1 MSIENATV
9 TGWRPVTRQD
19 LIDLANGGEPQKA
32 RFRDLVPQMWRER
45 YLFGFES
52 DGSNIRYLEGD
63 ASWRGRTVRWQICE
77 IKTQVLRDPKFSD
90 LDNGPIECMIY
101 PDWGNQQPWKGILV
115 GMKHNPNNKRNTTGM
130 EYATKRPYER
140 NSPNAS
146 VSFEWH
152 VKVVDKSP
160 KPEQEKE
167 HEVSVKLNS
176 MIDANGVVGVAIAEP
191 APQAPEPEQTSTG
204 WRTPTVEDL
213 KDGPIACEV
222 RDYHDE
228 PWIPGFLVC
237 VHNSRAWRFEAQRQT
252 RFYVDPPHWNQ
263 CRIRVTE
270 PAPQAP
276 EPEQTSTGWRTPTV
290 EDLKNGPIWCEVRD
304 CEKEGWTTA
313 TLRSIDFGSGFP
325 YSCNNFAWTYCRIKV
340 TEPAPQA
347 RFREVDTGD
356 EGKQV
361 EFLDERT
368 GEFVERTLLR
378 FATRGGCVLP
388 VDQDGCVCVY
398 ARIRR

>member
-9 TGWRPVTRQD
+9 TGWRPATRQD
-19 LIDLANGGEPQKA
+19 LIDLIDGGEPQEA
-32 RFRDLVPQMWRER
+32 RFRDFDHQTWREQ
-45 YLFGFES
+45 YLVGFGPRKPDSMGYF
-52 DGSNIRYLEGD
+52 EGD
-63 ASWRGRTVRWQICE
+63 ISGKGKFLWTQCE

-167 HEVSVKLNS
+167 HKVSVKLNS
-176 MIDANGVVGVAIAEP
+176 MIDANGVVGVAIADS
-191 APQAPEPEQTSTG
+191 APVS
-204 WRTPTVEDL
+204 DNL
-213 KDGPIACEV
+213 
-222 RDYHDE
+222 
-228 PWIPGFLVC
+228 
-237 VHNSRAWRFEAQRQT
+237 
-252 RFYVDPPHWNQ
+252 
-263 CRIRVTE
+263 
-270 PAPQAP
+270 
-276 EPEQTSTGWRTPTV
+276 EQTSTGWRTPTV

-325 YSCNNFAWTYCRIKV
+325 YSCNNFAWEQCRIKA
-340 TEPAPQA
+340 TEPASQA
-347 RFREVDTGD
+347 RYRQVDTGD
-356 EGKQV
+356 EGKLV

-368 GEFVERTLLR
+368 GSFIERTLLR
-378 FATRGGCVLP
+378 FATRGGCMLP

-398 ARIRR
+398 ARIHR

>member
-9 TGWRPVTRQD
+9 TGWRPATRQD

-63 ASWRGRTVRWQICE
+63 ASWRGRTVRWRYCE
-77 IKTQVLRDPKFSD
+77 VKTQVLRDPKFSD

-101 PDWGNQQPWKGILV
+101 PDWGYQQPWKGILV

-130 EYATKRPYER
+130 EYATKRPYEK

-176 MIDANGVVGVAIAEP
+176 MIDANGVVGVAIADS
-191 APQAPEPEQTSTG
+191 APQVPEPEQTSTG
-204 WRTPTVEDL
+204 WRSPTVEDL
-213 KDGPIACEV
+213 KYGPIECEV
-222 RDYHDE
+222 RDYKKESWAASTLHGID
-228 PWIPGFLVC
+228 P
-237 VHNSRAWRFEAQRQT
+237 NSEYPYICFA
-252 RFYVDPPHWNQ
+252 HWKQ
-263 CRIRVTE
+263 CRIKVTE

-276 EPEQTSTGWRTPTV
+276 EPEQTSTGWRSPTV
-290 EDLKNGPIWCEVRD
+290 EDLKYGPIACEVRD
-304 CEKEGWTTA
+304 CDEDEWSSA
-313 TLRSIDFGSGFP
+313 ILQNIGFELEYP
-325 YSCNNFAWTYCRIKV
+325 YRCCEFNWKYCRIKV

-347 RFREVDTGD
+347 RYRQVDTGD
-356 EGKQV
+356 EGKLV

-368 GEFVERTLLR
+368 GSFIERTLLR
-378 FATRGGCVLP
+378 FATRGGCMLP

>member
-9 TGWRPVTRQD
+9 TGWRPATRQD

-63 ASWRGRTVRWQICE
+63 ASWRGKTVRWRYCE
-77 IKTQVLRDPKFSD
+77 VKTQVLRDPKFSD

-101 PDWGNQQPWKGILV
+101 PDGRHECPQKGILV
-115 GMKHNPNNKRNTTGM
+115 GMTHNPTNKRNTTGM
-130 EYATKRPYER
+130 EYQTLWLYEKDK
-140 NSPNAS
+140 SYAS
-146 VSFEWH
+146 VSHRWH

-160 KPEQEKE
+160 ESIKAKTDVP
-167 HEVSVKLNS
+167 
-176 MIDANGVVGVAIAEP
+176 EP

-204 WRTPTVEDL
+204 WRSPTVEDL

-222 RDYHDE
+222 RDCEEERWTPLATLHRIDS
-228 PWIPGFLVC
+228 
-237 VHNSRAWRFEAQRQT
+237 NSVYPYICFANWK
-252 RFYVDPPHWNQ
+252 Q
-263 CRIRVTE
+263 CRIK
-270 PAPQAP
+270 A
-276 EPEQTSTGWRTPTV
+276 
-290 EDLKNGPIWCEVRD
+290 
-304 CEKEGWTTA
+304 
-313 TLRSIDFGSGFP
+313 
-325 YSCNNFAWTYCRIKV
+325 

-347 RFREVDTGD
+347 RYRQVYTDD
-356 EGKQV
+356 KGKRV

-368 GEFVERTLLR
+368 GDFVEGTLLR
-378 FATRGGCVLP
+378 FATRGGCMLP

>member
-32 RFRDLVPQMWRER
+32 RFRDIVPQMWRER

-63 ASWRGRTVRWQICE
+63 ASWRGRTVRWRYCE
-77 IKTQVLRDPKFSD
+77 VKTQVLRDPKFSD
-90 LDNGPIECMIY
+90 LDNGPVECMIY
-101 PDWGNQQPWKGILV
+101 PDGGHECPQKGILV
-115 GMKHNPNNKRNTTGM
+115 GMTHKPTNKRNTTGM
-130 EYATKRPYER
+130 EYQTLWLYEKDK
-140 NSPNAS
+140 SYAS
-146 VSFEWH
+146 VSHRWH

-160 KPEQEKE
+160 EPKQEKE

-176 MIDANGVVGVAIAEP
+176 MIDANGVVGVAIADS

-204 WRTPTVEDL
+204 WRTPTELDL

-222 RDYHDE
+222 RDCDE
-228 PWIPGFLVC
+228 DEWTSAILQNIGFELEYPYRC
-237 VHNSRAWRFEAQRQT
+237 LLSNWK
-252 RFYVDPPHWNQ
+252 Q
-263 CRIRVTE
+263 CRIKATE
-270 PAPQAP
+270 PA
-276 EPEQTSTGWRTPTV
+276 SR
-290 EDLKNGPIWCEVRD
+290 
-304 CEKEGWTTA
+304 
-313 TLRSIDFGSGFP
+313 
-325 YSCNNFAWTYCRIKV
+325 
-340 TEPAPQA
+340 A
-347 RFREVDTGD
+347 RYRQVDTGD

-378 FATRGGCVLP
+378 FATRGGCMLP

>member
-9 TGWRPVTRQD
+9 TGWRPATRQD

-63 ASWRGRTVRWQICE
+63 ASWRGRTVRWRYCE

-101 PDWGNQQPWKGILV
+101 PDGEHERPQKGILV
-115 GMKHNPNNKRNTTGM
+115 GMHHNPANKRNTTGM
-130 EYATKRPYER
+130 EYTTKWLYEKD
-140 NSPNAS
+140 NPNAS
-146 VSFEWH
+146 VFFRWN

-176 MIDANGVVGVAIAEP
+176 MIDANGVVGVAIADS

-222 RDYHDE
+222 RDCGKERWTLGTLRRID
-228 PWIPGFLVC
+228 
-237 VHNSRAWRFEAQRQT
+237 SRSEYPYMCFANWK
-252 RFYVDPPHWNQ
+252 Q
-263 CRIRVTE
+263 CRIKATE
-270 PAPQAP
+270 PA
-276 EPEQTSTGWRTPTV
+276 S
-290 EDLKNGPIWCEVRD
+290 
-304 CEKEGWTTA
+304 
-313 TLRSIDFGSGFP
+313 
-325 YSCNNFAWTYCRIKV
+325 
-340 TEPAPQA
+340 QA
-347 RFREVDTGD
+347 RYRQVDTGD
-356 EGKQV
+356 EGKLV

-368 GEFVERTLLR
+368 GSFIERTLLR
-378 FATRGGCVLP
+378 FATRGGCMLP

>member
-9 TGWRPVTRQD
+9 TGWRPATRQD
-19 LIDLANGGEPQKA
+19 LIDLVNGGEPPAA
-32 RFRDLVPQMWRER
+32 RFRDFDHQTWREQ
-45 YLFGFES
+45 YLVGFGPYKPDSMGYF
-52 DGSNIRYLEGD
+52 EGD
-63 ASWRGRTVRWQICE
+63 ISGKGKFLWNQCE

-101 PDWGNQQPWKGILV
+101 PDWGYQQPWKGILV

-130 EYATKRPYER
+130 EYATKRPYEK

-160 KPEQEKE
+160 EPIKTQTDVP
-167 HEVSVKLNS
+167 
-176 MIDANGVVGVAIAEP
+176 EP

-204 WRTPTVEDL
+204 WRSPTELDL

-222 RDYHDE
+222 RDCDE
-228 PWIPGFLVC
+228 DEWSSAILQNIGFELEYPYRC
-237 VHNSRAWRFEAQRQT
+237 REFNWK
-252 RFYVDPPHWNQ
+252 Y
-263 CRIRVTE
+263 CRIKATE

-276 EPEQTSTGWRTPTV
+276 EPEQTSTGWRSPTV
-290 EDLKNGPIWCEVRD
+290 EDLKYGPIDCEVRD
-304 CEKEGWTTA
+304 YTKERWTLG
-313 TLRSIDFGSGFP
+313 TLRRIDSRSEYP
-325 YSCNNFAWTYCRIKV
+325 YMCFANWKQCRIKA

-347 RFREVDTGD
+347 RYRQVDTGD
-356 EGKQV
+356 EGKLV

-368 GEFVERTLLR
+368 GSFIEQTLLR
-378 FATRGGCVLP
+378 FATRGGCMLP
-388 VDQDGCVCVY
+388 VDQDGYVCVY

>member
-32 RFRDLVPQMWRER
+32 RFRDIVPQMWRER

-63 ASWRGRTVRWQICE
+63 ASWRGRTVRWRYCE
-77 IKTQVLRDPKFSD
+77 VKTQVLRDPKFSD
-90 LDNGPIECMIY
+90 LDNGPVECMIY
-101 PDWGNQQPWKGILV
+101 PDGGHECPQKGILV
-115 GMKHNPNNKRNTTGM
+115 GMTHKPTNKRNTTGM
-130 EYATKRPYER
+130 GYQTLWLYEKDKPY
-140 NSPNAS
+140 AS
-146 VSFEWH
+146 VSHRWH

-160 KPEQEKE
+160 DPIK
-167 HEVSVKLNS
+167 
-176 MIDANGVVGVAIAEP
+176 ATEP
-191 APQAPEPEQTSTG
+191 APQAPKPEQTSTG

-222 RDYHDE
+222 RDCGDGEDE
-228 PWIPGFLVC
+228 WISATLQNIDFGLDYPYI
-237 VHNSRAWRFEAQRQT
+237 SRHFNWK
-252 RFYVDPPHWNQ
+252 Q
-263 CRIRVTE
+263 CRIKATE

-276 EPEQTSTGWRTPTV
+276 KPEQTSTGWRTPTV
-290 EDLKNGPIWCEVRD
+290 EDLKDGPIACEVRD
-304 CEKEGWTTA
+304 CDEDEWTSA
-313 TLRSIDFGSGFP
+313 ILQNIGLELEYP
-325 YSCNNFAWTYCRIKV
+325 YRCREFNWKYCRIKA

-347 RFREVDTGD
+347 RYRQVDTGD
-356 EGKQV
+356 EGKLV

-378 FATRGGCVLP
+378 FATRGGCMLP

>member
-167 HEVSVKLNS
+167 HKVSVKLNS
-176 MIDANGVVGVAIAEP
+176 MIDANGVVGVAIADS
-191 APQAPEPEQTSTG
+191 APVS
-204 WRTPTVEDL
+204 DNL
-213 KDGPIACEV
+213 
-222 RDYHDE
+222 
-228 PWIPGFLVC
+228 
-237 VHNSRAWRFEAQRQT
+237 
-252 RFYVDPPHWNQ
+252 
-263 CRIRVTE
+263 
-270 PAPQAP
+270 
-276 EPEQTSTGWRTPTV
+276 EQTSTGWRTPTV
-290 EDLKNGPIWCEVRD
+290 EDLKNGPIECEVRD
-304 CEKEGWTTA
+304 SEKERWTLGI
-313 TLRSIDFGSGFP
+313 LRKIDYRLKYP
-325 YSCNNFAWTYCRIKV
+325 YRGLAWWKHCRIKV

-347 RFREVDTGD
+347 RYRQVDTGD
-356 EGKQV
+356 EGKLV

-368 GEFVERTLLR
+368 GSFIERTLLR
-378 FATRGGCVLP
+378 FATRGGCMLP

-398 ARIRR
+398 ARIHR